1 MGYWIRTF
9 FLMHIMNARP
19 FLTAAITAT
28 ACLPALAQMP
38 DTRSYAGRMELVR
51 SYSAPSDLNL
61 GTAALGDLESQF
73 TRVGY
78 GGTFNPGADVSW
90 GVGLEYAR
98 WDFSRPAGAPLPA
111 NLGAVT
117 MPLSARWKIDEHWL
131 AFGELSPGIYS
142 DFVDLRSEDFNAP
155 FIGGVGYSFSRDLQ
169 VFFTVSL
176 DGRRDVPVV
185 GGPGVRWRFADAWTL
200 MLSFPRPQIQYRP
213 SENWLIHVGGEIT
226 GGAYHLHEQF
236 GTDRGDAALD
246 GQIVNYREIRAGA
259 GFVWGGEKGFNVGV
273 EAGWMVDR
281 RFVFDDIRRQYNGD
295 GAFYGRLA
303 LNYRY

>member
-1 MGYWIRTF
+1 
-9 FLMHIMNARP
+9 
-19 FLTAAITAT
+19 
-28 ACLPALAQMP
+28 MP

-185 GGPGVRWRFADAWTL
+185 GGPGVLIGLVGEQKHLVRGEPLRGGRLDHGRGGSDRLERDRACFGVPERLPPPLGFAAL
-200 MLSFPRPQIQYRP
+200 LRSVAAVARP
-213 SENWLIHVGGEIT
+213 
-226 GGAYHLHEQF
+226 
-236 GTDRGDAALD
+236 ALD
-246 GQIVNYREIRAGA
+246 GVGA
-259 GFVWGGEKGFNVGV
+259 PLLSG
-273 EAGWMVDR
+273 MVP
-281 RFVFDDIRRQYNGD
+281 
-295 GAFYGRLA
+295 
-303 LNYRY
+303 